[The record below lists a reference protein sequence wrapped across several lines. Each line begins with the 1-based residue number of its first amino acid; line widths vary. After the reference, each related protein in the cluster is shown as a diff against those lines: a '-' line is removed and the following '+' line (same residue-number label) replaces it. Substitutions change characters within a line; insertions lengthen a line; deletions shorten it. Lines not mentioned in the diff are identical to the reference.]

1 VRALIQ
7 AGADISKAMD
17 NGETPLSIAAENG
30 HEVVVRA
37 LIEAGADINNAAV
50 NGYTALYIAAE

>member
-1 VRALIQ
+1 
-7 AGADISKAMD
+7 MD